1 MTTRPPVPT
10 GGRVS
15 FWQPGQGGLRV
26 PRPPLRDGL
35 PLRDIWARKKHW
47 GRLPRGEGHSR
58 LSSMERTAAS
68 SLRRSMAEK
77 SRGSRISSRPFAAV
91 HLALP

>member
-1 MTTRPPVPT
+1 MTTRPLVPT

-35 PLRDIWARKKHW
+35 PLRDIWARKKL
-47 GRLPRGEGHSR
+47 GRVRSFLPKYPRGVRGAKRPR
-58 LSSMERTAAS
+58 LAAPVD
-68 SLRRSMAEK
+68 K
-77 SRGSRISSRPFAAV
+77 RG
-91 HLALP
+91 LAP